1 MPDYDLIAILGPTAS
16 GKTPLP
22 LPWPMN
28 STQKLSV
35 PIPVRYIEE
44 WISVQERFGRLYRKR
59 TYNPLSS
66 D

>member
-1 MPDYDLIAILGPTAS
+1 MPPYSDLQPRVKL
-16 GKTPLP
+16 PLP

-44 WISVQERFGRLYRKR
+44 WISVQEKIWP
-59 TYNPLSS
+59 TIP
-66 D
+66 